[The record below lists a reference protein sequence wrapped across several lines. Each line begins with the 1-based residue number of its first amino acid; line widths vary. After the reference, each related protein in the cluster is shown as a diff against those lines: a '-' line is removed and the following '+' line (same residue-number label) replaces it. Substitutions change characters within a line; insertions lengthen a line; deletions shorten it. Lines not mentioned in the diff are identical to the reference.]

1 MSKKIKKELKCKD
14 VEDVIYTDAPKKILK
29 RLECGNKRFM
39 KDKLRNEKQGSVQR
53 KKWNKTQEPFAIVL
67 SCADSRVVPE
77 LIFDTGL
84 GELFVVRVAGNIANT
99 DSIASIEY
107 AVAVLG
113 CRLIVVLGHEGCGAV
128 GAAMDGQDMG
138 YNLNH
143 LLVNILPAVKAC
155 GCGASKDNVI
165 VENALHSAK
174 ELTARSKTI
183 RNAVKDSGLKI
194 HTGYYHL
201 ESGKVDFDKKSPCKK
216 KKK

>member
-1 MSKKIKKELKCKD
+1 MKD
-14 VEDVIYTDAPKKILK
+14 QKTPEEKAKAAAKRQKKILK
-29 RLECGNKRFM
+29 RLKEGNVRFQ
-39 KDKLRNEKQGSVQR
+39 KDKLEGKNQDSKQR

-77 LIFDTGL
+77 LVFDTGL
-84 GELFVVRVAGNIANT
+84 GELFVVRVAGNVANT

-107 AVAVLG
+107 AVAVLK
-113 CRLIVVLGHEGCGAV
+113 CEVIVVLGHEGCGAV
-128 GAAMDGQDMG
+128 GAAMDGNDMG

-165 VENALHSAK
+165 VENALHAAN
-174 ELTARSKTI
+174 ELTDRSEIISK
-183 RNAVKDSGLKI
+183 AVRKSKLKI

-201 ESGKVDFDKKSPCKK
+201 ESGKVEFNKKSPCREKK
-216 KKK
+216 DA

>member
-1 MSKKIKKELKCKD
+1 MKDQKGKLKCKD
-14 VEDVIYTDAPKKILK
+14 VEDVVYTDAPEKILK

-39 KDKLRNEKQGSVQR
+39 KDKLTNENQGSKQR
-53 KKWNKTQEPFAIVL
+53 EKWNTTQEPFAIVL

-77 LIFDTGL
+77 LVFDTGL

-113 CRLIVVLGHEGCGAV
+113 CKLIVVLGHEGCGAV
-128 GAAMDGQDMG
+128 GAAMKGDDLG

-143 LLVNILPAVKAC
+143 LLAQISPAVKSC
-155 GCGASKDNVI
+155 GCDAPKDDVI
-165 VENALHSAK
+165 VENALHAAEQLVS
-174 ELTARSKTI
+174 RSEI
-183 RNAVKDSGLKI
+183 ISNAVGTSGVKI

-201 ESGKVDFDKKSPCKK
+201 ESGKVDFDKKSPCRKK
-216 KKK
+216 NDA

>member
-1 MSKKIKKELKCKD
+1 MSKKEELKCKD
-14 VEDVIYTDAPKKILK
+14 VEDVKHTDAPKKILK

-39 KDKLRNEKQGSVQR
+39 KDELRNQNQDSKQR

-77 LIFDTGL
+77 LAFDTGL
-84 GELFVVRVAGNIANT
+84 GELFVVRVAGNVANT

-155 GCGASKDNVI
+155 KCGASKDDVI
-165 VENALHSAK
+165 VENALHAAK
-174 ELTARSKTI
+174 ELKSRSEI
-183 RNAVKDSGLKI
+183 IGDAVRSTRLEI

-201 ESGKVDFDKKSPCKK
+201 ESGKVDFDKKSPCRKK
-216 KKK
+216 KEK